1 MSCSRIIVLT
11 VQELRE
17 AGLSKNVQI
26 QAVLRPKHNLRQLT
40 PTVQLLSQHRADLDL
55 QLLLLITT
63 MSRQQVRTADG
74 TGQFLRAVCFL
85 ELKVLCFLA
94 CRLKCS
100 PF

>member
-55 QLLLLITT
+55 HCYLSLPCQGNKYVQPMVQDNFSELY
-63 MSRQQVRTADG
+63 A
-74 TGQFLRAVCFL
+74 FLN
-85 ELKVLCFLA
+85 
-94 CRLKCS
+94 
-100 PF
+100 